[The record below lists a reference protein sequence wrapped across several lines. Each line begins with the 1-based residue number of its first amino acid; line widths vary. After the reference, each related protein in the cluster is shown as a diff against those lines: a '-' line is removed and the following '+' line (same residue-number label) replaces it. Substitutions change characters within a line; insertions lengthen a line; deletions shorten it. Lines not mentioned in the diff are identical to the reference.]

1 MSSSAYSVTG
11 MKPSTSLHSD
21 ANFELQFHILCKYR
35 AAVQRRLELQSLAM
49 SCHDCCCC
57 CCSFLTRCHDA
68 EDLPG
73 NTKIWILELPT
84 TRERQRTAAKSSVK
98 HGADTR
104 CTRACGRTP
113 GRTRSFFPGKVLNVQ
128 CENFCCLSS
137 LPHPLTAQVHQRT
150 LERRLSAS
158 EEPTVALCICFFN

>member
-35 AAVQRRLELQSLAM
+35 AAVQRRPELQSLAM

-104 CTRACGRTP
+104 GTRACGSLAVSHTHACTCTCTLQC
-113 GRTRSFFPGKVLNVQ
+113 TRCSLLLSFSQNRFG
-128 CENFCCLSS
+128 FSS
-137 LPHPLTAQVHQRT
+137 VWKESH
-150 LERRLSAS
+150 SW
-158 EEPTVALCICFFN
+158 